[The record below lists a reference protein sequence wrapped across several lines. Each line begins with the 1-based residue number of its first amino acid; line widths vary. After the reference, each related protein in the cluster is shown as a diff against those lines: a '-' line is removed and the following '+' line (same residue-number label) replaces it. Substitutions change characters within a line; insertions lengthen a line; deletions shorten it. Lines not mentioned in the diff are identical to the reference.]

1 LPKIAIAE
9 ERSKSLLDPT
19 YGWYMHMMFVCCG
32 IIVFYLVI
40 GSIKDQYE
48 RSKAKRIYKHSKN
61 KDDGGY
67 IFT

>member
-1 LPKIAIAE
+1 
-9 ERSKSLLDPT
+9 
-19 YGWYMHMMFVCCG
+19 MHMMFVCCG